1 MAIKAYKDADLML
14 NNYHKESKIDEKTYT
29 KFKARLDILPREWK
43 VTVIVLMLSIRRRL
57 NEDICEKICKF
68 VKTDTVLVVSIVLAV
83 ISMLAV
89 KPDRQY
95 LTYIDFRT
103 LAILFVL

>member
-1 MAIKAYKDADLML
+1 M
-14 NNYHKESKIDEKTYT
+14 KIYVK
-29 KFKARLDILPREWK
+29 
-43 VTVIVLMLSIRRRL
+43 
-57 NEDICEKICKF
+57 KICKF

-103 LAILFVL
+103 LAILFCLMTIVADRRGFLILLQIKC

>member
-1 MAIKAYKDADLML
+1 M
-14 NNYHKESKIDEKTYT
+14 KIYVK
-29 KFKARLDILPREWK
+29 
-43 VTVIVLMLSIRRRL
+43 
-57 NEDICEKICKF
+57 KICKF

-103 LAILFVL
+103 LAILFCLMTIVAVFRHCLLYTSPSPRDTR

>member
-1 MAIKAYKDADLML
+1 M
-14 NNYHKESKIDEKTYT
+14 KIYVK
-29 KFKARLDILPREWK
+29 
-43 VTVIVLMLSIRRRL
+43 
-57 NEDICEKICKF
+57 KICKF

-103 LAILFVL
+103 LVNTFLSYDDSGSIQTGGDF

>member
-1 MAIKAYKDADLML
+1 M
-14 NNYHKESKIDEKTYT
+14 KIYVK
-29 KFKARLDILPREWK
+29 
-43 VTVIVLMLSIRRRL
+43 
-57 NEDICEKICKF
+57 KICKF

-103 LAILFVL
+103 LAILFCSYDDSGSIQTGGDF